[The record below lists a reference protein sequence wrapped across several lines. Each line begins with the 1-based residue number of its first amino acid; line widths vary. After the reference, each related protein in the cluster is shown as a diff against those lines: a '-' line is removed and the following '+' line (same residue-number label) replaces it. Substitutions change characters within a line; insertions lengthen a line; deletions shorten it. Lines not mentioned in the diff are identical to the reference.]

1 MGEVKQSETGVTQ
14 FLQTEKRKRMRQ
26 KKTFTEIMAKKNHNF
41 GEKHK

>member
-1 MGEVKQSETGVTQ
+1 MGEVKQSEIGVTQ